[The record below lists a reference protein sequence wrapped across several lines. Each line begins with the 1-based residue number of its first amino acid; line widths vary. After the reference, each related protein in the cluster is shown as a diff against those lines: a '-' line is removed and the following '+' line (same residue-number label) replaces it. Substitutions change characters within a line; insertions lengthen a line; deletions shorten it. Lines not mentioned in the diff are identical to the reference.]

1 LSKQKF
7 RANEFFTI
15 VPGPFFLAFDTRRKR
30 LGKKK
35 PQIADDNSNE
45 DNVHALLGKKIA
57 WIL

>member
-1 LSKQKF
+1 LIQEE
-7 RANEFFTI
+7 NDW
-15 VPGPFFLAFDTRRKR
+15 GQ
-30 LGKKK
+30 KK